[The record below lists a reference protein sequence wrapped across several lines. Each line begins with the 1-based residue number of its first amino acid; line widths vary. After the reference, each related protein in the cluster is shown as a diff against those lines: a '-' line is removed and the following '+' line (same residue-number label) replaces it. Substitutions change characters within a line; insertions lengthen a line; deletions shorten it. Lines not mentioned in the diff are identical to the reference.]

1 MSNKYTS
8 RHQSVISRNADENID
23 EDHWL
28 KQFQKKLE
36 KGAVQPKNNKSL
48 FEQISSI
55 MNGNSRYPS
64 VEAAVKDMQE
74 RSGLTAYLDNL
85 NKISTPGTANKK
97 TASDENESFDK
108 KVNLTPIVIEK
119 FPNIK
124 NTLQNYI
131 NESKGNLPVPA
142 IIDHI
147 RGIHS
152 RDVSDPKYWEDNKLI
167 KLVSEMNLK
176 AKQNNPEAFENYT
189 NLGTHDHAKDEID
202 PSNSDAFHSLMPVK
216 N

>member
-1 MSNKYTS
+1 MSNKYT
-8 RHQSVISRNADENID
+8 RHQSVISRNADESID
-23 EDHWL
+23 ENHWL
-28 KQFQKKLE
+28 KKFQEKLE

-48 FEQISSI
+48 FDQISSI

-74 RSGLTAYLDNL
+74 RSGLTAYFDNL
-85 NKISTPGTANKK
+85 NKTSTLEKNKKK

-108 KVNLTPIVIEK
+108 KINLVPIIIEK

-124 NTLQNYI
+124 DTIQNYI
-131 NESKGNLPVPA
+131 DDSKGNLPVPA

-147 RGIHS
+147 RSIHS
-152 RDVSDPKYWEDNKLI
+152 RDVSDPKDWEDNRLI

-176 AKQNNPEAFENYT
+176 AKQNNPEVFEHYT
-189 NLGTHDHAKDEID
+189 NLGTRDHVTDEID
-202 PSNSDAFHSLMPVK
+202 PSNNDAFHSLMPVK